1 MSTRLEKRLGELD
14 GKFND
19 YQDEQKKLQDT
30 DDKWW
35 NKPGGMYD
43 QLVGAF
49 VGVTR
54 RIDQL
59 EANNDKLRRLLTEM
73 SDKWTETTLTIKIDN
88 RRS

>member
-14 GKFND
+14 EKFND

-35 NKPGGMYD
+35 NKPGGMHD
-43 QLVGAF
+43 QLVNAF

>member
-14 GKFND
+14 KEFND
-19 YQDEQKKLQDT
+19 YKDEQKKLRDA
-30 DDKWW
+30 DDEWW
-35 NKPGGMYD
+35 NKPGGIHD
-43 QLVGAF
+43 QIVDKF